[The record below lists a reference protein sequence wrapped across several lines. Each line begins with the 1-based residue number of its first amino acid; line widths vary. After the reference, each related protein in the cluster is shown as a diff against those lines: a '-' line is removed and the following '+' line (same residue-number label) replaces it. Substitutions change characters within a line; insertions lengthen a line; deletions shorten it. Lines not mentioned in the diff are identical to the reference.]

1 MRMVKMLAR
10 HTKILELITENKKME
25 VTKLSQLLSVSQV
38 TIRKDLVILEN
49 SGIIV
54 REHGYPS
61 FETITTFL

>member
-1 MRMVKMLAR
+1 MNKRQSQILDLLA
-10 HTKILELITENKKME
+10 KNKKME
-25 VTKLSQLLSVSQV
+25 VTKLSELLNVSQV